1 MTDLTD
7 ALDTLEQHGIYTGVP
22 ESLGMVLDAARRLVA
37 GQPIHYCT
45 EHRDQIGFGN
55 SRCFSAAWEAVCEAD
70 PPEPCLLV
78 DRLLVEP

>member
-1 MTDLTD
+1 MSDLTD
-7 ALDTLEQHGIYTGVP
+7 AVTDWNLFDHHGHETEAALLE
-22 ESLGMVLDAARRLVA
+22 DAARRVVA

-45 EHRDQIGFGN
+45 EHLDQIGFGN